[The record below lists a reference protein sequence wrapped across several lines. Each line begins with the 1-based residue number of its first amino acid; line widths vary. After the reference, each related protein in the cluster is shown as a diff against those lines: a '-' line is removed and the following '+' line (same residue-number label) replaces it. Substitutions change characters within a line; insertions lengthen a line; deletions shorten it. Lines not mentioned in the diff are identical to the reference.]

1 MMKLINFIRNKQQ
14 FFEKIFIPFI
24 ITYFI
29 LVSLPYFAYS
39 VPILGDFVSK
49 GTTQL
54 IYRGMIALVFVLY
67 AVCVS
72 ISYRI
77 RPNYPWIILFSILLI
92 TSMLVPLFSPTF
104 LVTSYTDPQ
113 HLYTTIS
120 SIQIGMEDNI
130 SSTVSLFFDLSFAY
144 CFLFIFPYCVQ
155 SRKHIIYILL
165 PVIFLMLAE
174 CTYSIIIER
183 AEYMKLLSYTDV
195 GYSGYDIVIQATFGS
210 KNDFGDFLLQAII
223 ASSVCFIIT
232 RQKYHKIIYGVCV
245 GLFFVFSI
253 LSLCKT
259 AVIGAV
265 LLFFVGFIF
274 WIAFSY
280 KKHPIRNSIIIGSL
294 VVVCAAGIFAV
305 IVVPKLNSMMNSLFI
320 DASIETFDE
329 RAELWNLAF
338 YMMRGPSLFFG
349 YSKTLANYNLYYM
362 SGETNRWFHNGFI
375 YIYCSYGIIGL
386 SIYLLLLSYIFL
398 VMVRN
403 IKFNKNVAIVSI
415 GIFISFI
422 VLTMAEQVIL
432 GISGSASIFIY
443 NFAVVLM
450 PIALAKSHEKKGEL
464 YESFN

>member
-1 MMKLINFIRNKQQ
+1 MKLINFIRNKQQ
-14 FFEKIFIPFI
+14 LFEKMFIPFVI
-24 ITYFI
+24 MYFI

-54 IYRGMIALVFVLY
+54 IYRGMIALLFILY

-77 RPNYPWIILFSILLI
+77 KPNYPWIILLSILLI

-113 HLYTTIS
+113 FLYTTIS

-130 SSTVSLFFDLSFAY
+130 SSVVSLFFDLSFAY
-144 CFLFIFPYCVQ
+144 CFLFIFPYCLQ
-155 SRKHIIYILL
+155 NRKHIIYILL
-165 PVIFLMLAE
+165 PVIFLMLFE
-174 CTYSIIIER
+174 CTYSIIFER
-183 AEYMKLLSYTDV
+183 SQYMKLFSYTDD
-195 GYSGYDIVIQATFGS
+195 GYSGYDIIIQATFGS

-223 ASSVCFIIT
+223 AGAVCFVIT
-232 RQKYHKIIYGVCV
+232 RQKYHKIIYGICV
-245 GLFFVFSI
+245 FIFFIFSI

-259 AVIGAV
+259 AIVGEI

-274 WIAFSY
+274 WLIFSF
-280 KKHPIRNSIIIGSL
+280 KKHRIRNLIIVSAL
-294 VVVCAAGIFAV
+294 VIVCAVGVFAV
-305 IVVPKLNSMMNSLFI
+305 MAIFKLNP
-320 DASIETFDE
+320 SIEEIFVEASKKTLEE
-329 RAELWNLAF
+329 RKELWNIAF

-415 GIFISFI
+415 AIFVSFL

-450 PIALAKSHEKKGEL
+450 PIALAKSHEKKGKL